1 MDAFTVLTYATHSQG
16 MYEELVQ
23 AVPHIRTGGWGEKW
37 VGFMQK
43 FQYVFDFAR
52 TRDARHIIIFVDG
65 FDTQVCLPPEEA
77 VRRFLQLDTPFLVS
91 GLGLE
96 MQLPALFSRT
106 IFQCTD
112 TECAN
117 TGLYM
122 GYAAAVVQV
131 LGTALREERAL
142 LDDQRAFELARSRLP
157 RGLIRVDSECLVFH
171 NLNLAERRGGA
182 EESKA
187 VFIGSNGSS
196 TFDSWKTGQWR
207 VAHFSN
213 VLAHQTLL
221 TLLVIVLATS
231 WKRLSLPKLCCGDL
245 VFPAFILVF
254 IALVPSPTLGFSSGL
269 FLLSLFAF
277 VVAVVPAPC
286 DVDAF

>member
-1 MDAFTVLTYATHSQG
+1 MLTYATHSQG
-16 MYEELVQ
+16 TYEELVK
-23 AVPHIRTGGWGEKW
+23 AIPHIRTGGWGEKW

-43 FQYVFDFAR
+43 IQYVFDFAR
-52 TRDARHIIIFVDG
+52 TCDARHIIIFVDG
-65 FDTQVCLPPEEA
+65 FDTQVRLPPEEA
-77 VRRFLQLDTPFLVS
+77 VRRFLKLDTPFLVS

-96 MQLPALFSRT
+96 MQLPALLSRT

-112 TECAN
+112 AECAN

-122 GYAAAVVQV
+122 GYAAVVAQI

-157 RGLIRVDSECLVFH
+157 RGLIRVDSGCQIFH
-171 NLNLAERRGGA
+171 NLNFAERRGGA
-182 EESKA
+182 EESQA

-196 TFDSWKTGQWR
+196 TFDSWKTGPWR

-213 VLAHQTLL
+213 VLAHQALL
-221 TLLVIVLATS
+221 ALLVIVLATS
-231 WKRLSLPKLCCGDL
+231 WKRLSLPQLCCGDL

-254 IALVPSPTLGFSSGL
+254 IALVPSPTLEFSWGL
-269 FLLSLFAF
+269 FLLSLFAL
-277 VVAVVPAPC
+277 VVAAVPTPC
-286 DVDAF
+286 NANTF